1 ALPGK
6 IIQCMRKATSGNP
19 VMLLDEVDK
28 MSTDFRGDPSSALLE
43 VLDPEQNCNF
53 NDHYLDCDYDL
64 SKVLFITTANTLDRI
79 PRPLQDRMEIIRVP
93 GYTETEKLQIAKKYL
108 VKKQRE
114 ANGLKEENI
123 EFSDKALL
131 GVIRHYTREAGVR
144 NLEREIASICRKVA
158 VEVVKSDRNAHVKI
172 SLASLAKHL
181 GPPKFR
187 FGIAETEPQIG
198 VATGLAWTELG
209 GELLGVEVTIV
220 PGRGKLTVT
229 GQLGEVMQESAQAA
243 LSYVRSRSEQLGLKS
258 NFYQKIDIH
267 IHLPEGA
274 IPKDGPSAGITL
286 ATALVSA
293 LCRVPVKNDLA
304 MTGEIT
310 LRGRVLPIGGLKEK
324 AMAAHRGGIKTIL
337 MPRDNAKDVPEIPA
351 QVLKGLALIEVDHM
365 DDVLKRAL
373 VLVDPEAFLK
383 PTLGAAA
390 PLYLLEDNDKDES
403 SVDEDDEDVAPPHPP
418 NLS

>member
-1 ALPGK
+1 
-6 IIQCMRKATSGNP
+6 MRKAGSGNP

-43 VLDPEQNCNF
+43 VLDPEQNCTF

-64 SKVLFITTANTLDRI
+64 SKVMFITTANTLDRI
-79 PRPLQDRMEIIRVP
+79 PRPLQDRMEIIRLP

-108 VKKQRE
+108 LKKQRE
-114 ANGLKEENI
+114 ANGLKDENV
-123 EFSDKALL
+123 EFSDKAIL
-131 GVIRHYTREAGVR
+131 GIIRHYTREAGVR
-144 NLEREIASICRKVA
+144 NLEREIASICRKVV
-158 VEVVKSDRNAHVKI
+158 VEVVKTDRNAHIKI
-172 SLASLAKHL
+172 SSSSLAKYL

-187 FGIAETEPQIG
+187 YGMAETEPQIG

-220 PGRGKLTVT
+220 PGRGKLTIT

-243 LSYVRSRSEQLGLKS
+243 LSYVRSRAENLGLAPT
-258 NFYQKIDIH
+258 FYQKIDIH
-267 IHLPEGA
+267 IHIPEGA

-293 LCRVPVKNDLA
+293 ICRVPVRNDLA

-324 AMAAHRGGIKTIL
+324 VLAAHRGGIKTVLI
-337 MPRDNAKDVPEIPA
+337 PKENEKDVDEIPQ
-351 QVLKGLALIEVDHM
+351 QVLKSVALIKVEHM
-365 DDVLKRAL
+365 DEVLRHAL
-373 VLVDPEAFLK
+373 VLSDPDSFFK
-383 PTLGAAA
+383 PKATTTPSFPAE
-390 PLYLLEDNDKDES
+390 PEDKTELDQEDES
-403 SVDEDDEDVAPPHPP
+403 DTTIPP